1 MNTHLK
7 IVTIGGGSSYTPE
20 LVEGLIKRYDSFPCT
35 QFWLVDIEEG
45 KEKLEIITELAKR
58 QFKKAGLPVQVH
70 STLDRR
76 EALKDADFVTTQLR
90 VGGLEARALDE
101 AIPAKHGVIGQETN
115 GPGGLFKALRT
126 IPVIMDI
133 IKDCEELCP
142 EAWII
147 NFTNPAG
154 IVTQAIHEYTSWKR
168 FIGVCNLPYGMYV
181 EAARLL
187 NADISRIRIDM
198 AGLNHLVFGINAYLD
213 GNNMTKDLLKLYAS
227 TSDLGMKNIVDIPWS
242 QAFLDSLGYIP
253 CSYLRYYYQKD
264 EMLKAQEEQMKTNT
278 TRAEVVMRLE
288 KDLFEQ
294 YKDQNLAIKP
304 KELELRGGA
313 YYSDAACNLMDS
325 IANDKKDIQVVNTPN
340 RGALQG
346 IDPHDVIEV
355 SSLITKDGPTP
366 LTMPILK
373 PGALGIIQQMKAF
386 EKQTALAAVSG
397 QYQDAY
403 LAMVMNPLV
412 QSEQK
417 ATLILNEML
426 EAHKRY
432 LPQFNRREK

>member
-7 IVTIGGGSSYTPE
+7 VVTLGGGSSYTPE
-20 LVEGLIKRYDSFPCT
+20 LIEGLIKRYDSFPCT
-35 QFWLVDIEEG
+35 ELWLVDIEEG
-45 KEKLEIITELAKR
+45 QDKLNIITQLAKR
-58 QFKKAGLPVQVH
+58 QFKKAGLPVKVY
-70 STLDRR
+70 STLNRR
-76 EALKDADFVTTQLR
+76 EALKDAHFVTTQLR
-90 VGGLEARALDE
+90 VGGLEARSLDE
-101 AIPAKHGVIGQETN
+101 AIPAKYGVIGQETN

-168 FIGVCNLPYGMYV
+168 FIGVCNLPYGMHV
-181 EAARLL
+181 EAASLMDVDL
-187 NADISRIRIDM
+187 SRIHIDM
-198 AGLNHLVFGINAYLD
+198 AGLNHLVFGINATLD
-213 GNNMTKDLLKLYAS
+213 GKNITQNLLKRYAN
-227 TSDLGMKNIVDIPWS
+227 TSGLGMKNVVDIPWS
-242 QAFLDSLGYIP
+242 QAFLEALGYIP

-264 EMLKAQEEQMKTNT
+264 EMLQAQQEQLKTNT
-278 TRAEVVMRLE
+278 TRAQVVMRLE
-288 KDLFEQ
+288 KELFKQ
-294 YKDQNLAIKP
+294 YEDTNLDIKP

-325 IANDKKDIQVVNTPN
+325 IYNDTREVQVVNTPSH
-340 RGALQG
+340 GALHG
-346 IDPHDVIEV
+346 INPEDVVEI
-355 SSLITKDGPTP
+355 SCLITKDGPIP
-366 LTMPILK
+366 LTMPDLN

-386 EKQTALAAVSG
+386 EKQATKAAITG

-412 QSEQK
+412 QSEEK
-417 ATLILNEML
+417 ATLILDEML
-426 EAHKRY
+426 VAHKRY
-432 LPQFNRREK
+432 LPQFNR